1 MKIDAM
7 TLGAVGFAAFA
18 AYQTL
23 KPATRASAAK
33 SAADVA
39 FGQAQAQRREVGAAV
54 YQNSD
59 ALGFLNGTGPWAVQG
74 TNNANSSFENSSA
87 FFDGTGPWRL

>member
-7 TLGAVGFAAFA
+7 SLGAVGFAAFA
-18 AYQTL
+18 AWYAL
-23 KPATRASAAK
+23 KPTTPDSAAK
-33 SAADVA
+33 TAADVA

-59 ALGFLNGTGPWAVQG
+59 ALGFFNGTGPWAGQG
-74 TNNANSSFENSSA
+74 ANNANSSFENSPA
-87 FFDGTGPWRL
+87 FFDGTGAWRL